1 MSLYATDLIDIGK
14 PIKIGRK
21 KQKVEQPTPPESV
34 EEEVIKKPR
43 SEKQIAAAEKMR
55 AARVAKYHT
64 CKLTLLEKRQQFSQ
78 SKKKKQLP
86 LKRLNW
92 LIKKPRPSPLR
103 KPLQLKNAD

>member
-14 PIKIGRK
+14 PIKIGKK

-55 AARVAKYHT
+55 AARVAKYYP
-64 CKLTLLEKRQQFSQ
+64 CKLTLLEKRLQFSLN
-78 SKKKKQLP
+78 KKKKQLP

-92 LIKKPRPSPLR
+92 LSKRPKRSPLR
-103 KPLQLKNAD
+103 KPLQLKSVD